1 MPEFIRRIHLPREVF
16 SLGLPVGIFLIM
28 IGVGFGAGDVI
39 SSGSNDSGDNEETA
53 IAATVATAA
62 PSATAVP
69 VATAT
74 TEPTPAPTVEPTA
87 TVLPDRTTCS
97 EILGTDYRSS
107 TEHTW
112 YLENCITTAPTGSQ
126 AAIEQPRAADTTAVS
141 QPAPVSGYVGAQT
154 ALGDRL
160 VIPSIGVDT
169 PVSSAVVS
177 PNGVMPD
184 PSGYFNVVWY
194 DFRNHPGLGG
204 YATGGNLVIAGHVDS
219 AVYGAVVFYN
229 LGQLQVGAI
238 IEYYTANGDLY
249 RYQVTGANDYLP
261 TDNWAGIVAS
271 STADITLITCNGSF
285 NTSIAGEYSHRRAVF
300 GKSI

>member
-1 MPEFIRRIHLPREVF
+1 MPEFIRRIDLPREVF

-74 TEPTPAPTVEPTA
+74 TEPTP
-87 TVLPDRTTCS
+87 
-97 EILGTDYRSS
+97 
-107 TEHTW
+107 
-112 YLENCITTAPTGSQ
+112 APTGSQ

-204 YATGGNLVIAGHVDS
+204 YATGGNLVIAGHVD
-219 AVYGAVVFYN
+219 
-229 LGQLQVGAI
+229 
-238 IEYYTANGDLY
+238 
-249 RYQVTGANDYLP
+249 
-261 TDNWAGIVAS
+261 
-271 STADITLITCNGSF
+271 
-285 NTSIAGEYSHRRAVF
+285 
-300 GKSI
+300 

>member
-1 MPEFIRRIHLPREVF
+1 MPEFIRRIYVPRAAF
-16 SLGLPVGIFLIM
+16 PLGLPLGIFLVM
-28 IGVGFGAGDVI
+28 IGVGFGTGDVI
-39 SSGSNDSGDNEETA
+39 SNGSNGGNEDTA
-53 IAATVATAA
+53 IAATAA

-74 TEPTPAPTVEPTA
+74 TEPTPAPTLEPTA

-97 EILGTDYRSS
+97 EIQRTDYRSP

-112 YLENCITTAPTGSQ
+112 YLENCVAAATTSSQ
-126 AAIEQPRAADTTAVS
+126 AVTEQPQTADTPAVS

-154 ALGDRL
+154 PLGDRL

-169 PVSSAVVS
+169 EVSSAVVDVD
-177 PNGVMPD
+177 GVMPD

-204 YATGGNLVIAGHVDS
+204 YATGGNMVIAGHVDS

-229 LGQLQVGAI
+229 LGQLQTGAI
-238 IEYYTANGDLY
+238 IEYYTSDGQVF
-249 RYQVTGANDYLP
+249 RYEVTGAGDYLP

-271 STADITLITCNGSF
+271 NTADITLITCVGSF

-300 GKSI
+300 GKRI